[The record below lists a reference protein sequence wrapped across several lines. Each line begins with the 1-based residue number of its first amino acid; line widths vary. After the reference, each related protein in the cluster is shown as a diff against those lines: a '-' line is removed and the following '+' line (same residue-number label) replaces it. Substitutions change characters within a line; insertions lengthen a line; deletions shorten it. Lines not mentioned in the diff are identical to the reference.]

1 MYIELFVAAGQST
14 DLENS
19 LKKAVEEIRG
29 RVQRPDRVRLATV
42 KIRPEAVDQLFRFVE
57 EPLEKVP
64 PHYRSLVNML
74 KKYNVTKL
82 PAVVIDG
89 VKVGE
94 GEVNLANVLSVVQ
107 ERARSEFPE
116 LSNIELMPSVA
127 TPSPPQP
134 VAPVQ
139 PEARPLPE
147 ATQEPP
153 RLPMPPEPP
162 KPAVEAPP
170 PEPPRLPMLPEPPK
184 PIVEAPEPQ
193 RPPEVI
199 PPPKPRVVET
209 RFEQRPVEQLYKHI
223 VTSVK
228 LVLGRPDNCGEC
240 AYFGNLTSRC
250 FLFGFAVSSPTS
262 PPCKQYVRSGG

>member
-1 MYIELFVAAGQST
+1 MYIELFVVAGQGA

-74 KKYNVTKL
+74 KKYNVSKL

-94 GEVNLANVLSVVQ
+94 GEVDLTNVLSIIQ
-107 ERARSEFPE
+107 EKARSEFPE
-116 LSNIELMPSVA
+116 LSSIELVPSVA

-134 VAPVQ
+134 VAPIQ
-139 PEARPLPE
+139 PEARTLPE
-147 ATQEPP
+147 ATPEPP
-153 RLPMPPEPP
+153 RRPPEVMPLEPP
-162 KPAVEAPP
+162 KPIVEAPP
-170 PEPPRLPMLPEPPK
+170 LEPPK
-184 PIVEAPEPQ
+184 PIVEAPEPH

-209 RFEQRPVEQLYKHI
+209 RFEQRPVEQLYKPI
-223 VTSVK
+223 VAPVK
-228 LVLGRPDNCGEC
+228 LVLGRPD
-240 AYFGNLTSRC
+240 
-250 FLFGFAVSSPTS
+250 
-262 PPCKQYVRSGG
+262 

>member
-1 MYIELFVAAGQST
+1 MYIELFVVAGQGA

-74 KKYNVTKL
+74 KKYNVSKL

-94 GEVNLANVLSVVQ
+94 GEVDLTNVLSIIQ
-107 ERARSEFPE
+107 EKARSEFPE
-116 LSNIELMPSVA
+116 LSSIELVPSVA

-134 VAPVQ
+134 VAPIQ

-147 ATQEPP
+147 AT
-153 RLPMPPEPP
+153 
-162 KPAVEAPP
+162 
-170 PEPPRLPMLPEPPK
+170 PEPPRRPPEVMPLEPPK

-209 RFEQRPVEQLYKHI
+209 RFEQRPVEQLYKPI
-223 VTSVK
+223 VAPVK

-262 PPCKQYVRSGG
+262 PPCKQYVRGGG

>member
-1 MYIELFVAAGQST
+1 MYIELFVVAGQGA

-74 KKYNVTKL
+74 KKYNVSKL

-94 GEVNLANVLSVVQ
+94 GEVDLTNVLSIVQ
-107 ERARSEFPE
+107 EKARSEFPE
-116 LSNIELMPSVA
+116 LSSMELVPSVA

-134 VAPVQ
+134 VAPIQ

-147 ATQEPP
+147 AT
-153 RLPMPPEPP
+153 
-162 KPAVEAPP
+162 
-170 PEPPRLPMLPEPPK
+170 PEPPRRPPEIMPLEPPK
-184 PIVEAPEPQ
+184 PIVEAPEPH
-193 RPPEVI
+193 RP
-199 PPPKPRVVET
+199 
-209 RFEQRPVEQLYKHI
+209 
-223 VTSVK
+223 
-228 LVLGRPDNCGEC
+228 GEC

-262 PPCKQYVRSGG
+262 PPCKQYVRGGG